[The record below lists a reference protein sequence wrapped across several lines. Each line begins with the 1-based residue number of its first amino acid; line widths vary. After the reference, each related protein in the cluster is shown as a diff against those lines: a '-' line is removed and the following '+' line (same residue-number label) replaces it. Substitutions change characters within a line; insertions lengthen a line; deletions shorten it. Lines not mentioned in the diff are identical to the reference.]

1 MGTGTKRISSEHIKG
16 VKASFKVADE
26 HLSDKSSDLIESDA
40 TEKLSAATSSIKQM
54 ITDLSDTVEN
64 LDQYL
69 NSIADA
75 FDRVDGDLAEAIKN
89 NISESFSNGKST
101 KQMQSEEEKRQN
113 AEKKQGTTKS
123 KKKFNIHKRLI
134 VFEKIYCL

>member
-26 HLSDKSSDLIESDA
+26 HLADKSSDLIESDA

-89 NISESFSNGKST
+89 N

-113 AEKKQGTTKS
+113 AEKKQETTKS
-123 KKKFNIHKRLI
+123 KKK
-134 VFEKIYCL
+134 VQYP

>member
-89 NISESFSNGKST
+89 NISESFSKVSYCIWENLLFIADFILMRKSFINWEN
-101 KQMQSEEEKRQN
+101 Q
-113 AEKKQGTTKS
+113 
-123 KKKFNIHKRLI
+123 I
-134 VFEKIYCL
+134 

>member
-54 ITDLSDTVEN
+54 LTDLSDTVEN

-113 AEKKQGTTKS
+113 AEKKQETTKS
-123 KKKFNIHKRLI
+123 KKK
-134 VFEKIYCL
+134 VQYP

>member
-69 NSIADA
+69 N
-75 FDRVDGDLAEAIKN
+75 RVDGDLAEAIKN

-113 AEKKQGTTKS
+113 AEKKQETTKS
-123 KKKFNIHKRLI
+123 KKK
-134 VFEKIYCL
+134 VQYP